1 MNMKKKIT
9 VIGSSNVDFL
19 IKTNRLPRMGE
30 TITDGVFMQTYGG
43 KGANQALSASRSG
56 GKVTFISSLGTDD
69 YAGTMVRNF
78 NAEGIDTRFMYKK
91 KDAATGTAMIMLD
104 REGNNYITV
113 APEANYLLTPACI
126 DAALNVLLES
136 EIIVLQMEIPWET
149 TEYIYSLAK
158 KHKLKIQFNLAPFRP
173 FDDKVLKDTWVLA
186 VNETEAEGITG
197 LQVVTDDDVRNAAR
211 ALVDLGAEHVII
223 TLGAQGAVAAT
234 RDRFLEVPAFSVDSV
249 DTTAAGDVF
258 CGSLAV
264 ALSEGRSMPDAL
276 RFAAAASAISVTRL
290 GAQPS
295 IPHRKEIDTFLESS

>member
-1 MNMKKKIT
+1 MNKKIT

-19 IKTNRLPRMGE
+19 IKTDRLPRMGE

-43 KGANQALSASRSG
+43 KGANQALSASRAG

-69 YAGTMVRNF
+69 YAETIMRNF
-78 NAEGIDTRFMYKK
+78 TAEGIDTRFMYE
-91 KDAATGTAMIMLD
+91 KDGAATGTAMIMLD
-104 REGNNYITV
+104 RDGNNYITV

-126 DAALNVLLES
+126 DAALNVLRES

-149 TEYIYSLAK
+149 TEYIFSLARK
-158 KHKLKIQFNLAPFRP
+158 YELKIQFNLAPFRS
-173 FDDKVLKDTWVLA
+173 FDEKVFKDTWVLA

-197 LQVVTDDDVRNAAR
+197 LRVETDEDVRIAAR

-223 TLGAQGAVAAT
+223 TLGAKGGIAAS
-234 RDRFLEVPAFSVDSV
+234 RDQLLVVPAFSVDSV

-264 ALSEGRSMPDAL
+264 ALTESRSMADAL

-295 IPHRKEIDTFLESS
+295 IPHRKEIDMFLEGS